1 MGPRPDE
8 GFQPETEFFLECT
21 KDKAEERIQVAKEA
35 ANTGEGEQILDA
47 IGSRLCRFIKTEDNI
62 NPSSLSVWG
71 KYQIQRCLVILVIIW
86 LPTSF
91 HLLNMVFYRAETDYW
106 CKR

>member
-8 GFQPETEFFLECT
+8 GYQPETEFFLEVT
-21 KDKAEERIQVAKEA
+21 KDKAEERIQMAKEA

-106 CKR
+106 CRR

>member
-8 GFQPETEFFLECT
+8 GFQPETEFFLEVT

-47 IGSRLCRFIKTEDNI
+47 IGSKFL
-62 NPSSLSVWG
+62 
-71 KYQIQRCLVILVIIW
+71 
-86 LPTSF
+86 
-91 HLLNMVFYRAETDYW
+91 
-106 CKR
+106 

>member
-1 MGPRPDE
+1 MLLE
-8 GFQPETEFFLECT
+8 ASFF
-21 KDKAEERIQVAKEA
+21 
-35 ANTGEGEQILDA
+35 
-47 IGSRLCRFIKTEDNI
+47 RFIKTEEI

-106 CKR
+106 CQRYTISKKVNE

>member
-47 IGSRLCRFIKTEDNI
+47 IGSRLCRFIN
-62 NPSSLSVWG
+62 N
-71 KYQIQRCLVILVIIW
+71 
-86 LPTSF
+86 
-91 HLLNMVFYRAETDYW
+91 
-106 CKR
+106 